1 MIQRHWHGTDVPA
14 LGLGT
19 WELRGDAGVAAVERA
34 LARGSRH
41 LDTAQ
46 GYDNEAQ
53 VGLGLRRSGVAR
65 DDVFLT
71 TKVRPRHFRRDD
83 LLRSTEAS
91 LAALGVDVVD
101 LLLLHWPNREVP
113 LEETLGALHEA
124 RARGLA
130 RHVGVSNFAPSL
142 VRRAVAAGP
151 TLTNQVEYHPFL
163 AQTTLLSLAEELDLL
178 VTAYSPVA
186 RGRVRQDPTLRE
198 IGERHGKSAG
208 QVALRWLLQQPRVVA
223 IPKAASPANQAA
235 NLDVFD
241 FALDD
246 EEMRRVFALAR
257 GERLVDDPSVDWE
270 EG

>member
-1 MIQRHWHGTDVPA
+1 MIHRHLQGARVPA

-19 WELRGDAGVAAVERA
+19 WELRGRACVRAVEHA
-34 LARGSRH
+34 LSLGYRH

-46 GYDNEAQ
+46 GYDNEAE
-53 VGLGLRRSGVAR
+53 VGEGLRRSGVPR
-65 DDVFLT
+65 DEVFLT
-71 TKVRPRHFRRDD
+71 TKVRPRHFRHAD

-91 LAALGVDVVD
+91 LADLGVDAVD

-142 VRRAVAAGP
+142 LRRAVAAGP

-163 AQTTLLSLAEELDLL
+163 SQAELLELIASLDLL
-178 VTAYSPVA
+178 LTAYSPVA
-186 RGRVRQDPTLRE
+186 RGRVLRDPTLIA
-198 IGERHGKSAG
+198 IGERHGKTAA
-208 QVALRWLLQQPRVVA
+208 QVALRWLLQQPRVVT
-223 IPKAASPANQAA
+223 IPKAASPDKQAA

-241 FALDD
+241 FELDA
-246 EEMRRVFALAR
+246 EEMAAIADLDR
-257 GERLVDDPSVDWE
+257 GERLVDDSGIDWE
-270 EG
+270 R

>member
-1 MIQRHWHGTDVPA
+1 MLHRHWHGTDVPA

-19 WELRGDAGVAAVERA
+19 WELRGDACAAAVDRA
-34 LARGSRH
+34 LALGYRH

-46 GYDNEAQ
+46 GYDNERQ
-53 VGLGLRRSGVAR
+53 VGEGLRRSGVPR
-65 DDVFLT
+65 DEVFLT
-71 TKVRPRHFRRDD
+71 TKVRPRHFRHDD

-91 LAALGVDVVD
+91 LAALGVDAVD
-101 LLLLHWPNREVP
+101 LLLLHWPNRDVP
-113 LEETLGALHEA
+113 LDETLGALHEA
-124 RARGLA
+124 RARGLT
-130 RHVGVSNFAPSL
+130 RHVGVSNFNAAL
-142 VRRAVAAGP
+142 TRRAVAAGP

-163 AQTTLLSLAEELDLL
+163 AQTKLLALADELGLL
-178 VTAYSPVA
+178 LTAYSPVA
-186 RGRVRQDPTLRE
+186 RGLVRQDPTLRE
-198 IGERHGKSAG
+198 IGERHGKSPG

-223 IPKAASPANQAA
+223 IPKAASPENQAA

-257 GERLVDDPSVDWE
+257 AERLVDDPSVDWD